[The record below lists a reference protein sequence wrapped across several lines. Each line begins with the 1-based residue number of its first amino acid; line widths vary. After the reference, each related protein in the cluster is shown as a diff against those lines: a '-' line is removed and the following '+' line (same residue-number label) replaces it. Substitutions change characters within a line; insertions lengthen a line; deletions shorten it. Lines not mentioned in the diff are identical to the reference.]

1 MSTCTNNDIVKLLI
15 ESEAL
20 SEGDQVLFDVPLNEM
35 GVTSLDKFN
44 LFLLI
49 EERFGIQVPDD
60 DFTVLQTINE
70 IVAYISKRQTETQ
83 P

>member
-20 SEGDQVLFDVPLNEM
+20 AEGDQVLFDASLKEM

-49 EERFGIQVPDD
+49 EERFGVQVPDD
-60 DFTVLQTINE
+60 DFAALQTINE
-70 IVAYISKRQTETQ
+70 IVAYISKRQKETA